1 MLATTPY
8 RMLLDGNGDFAV
20 LVVVGAEI
28 MRSGWVNCHVVST
41 ARHVPPRHPS
51 LIELHRSCRKESLEA
66 GVETSWLASF
76 PFNSQVKA
84 FLTSLGIVQL
94 LSDRR
99 VHLLPPCIPPQPTA
113 QCPFHPVVAASTHTL
128 RLYFQFSCGNVRII
142 PYDLISPIVKSI
154 EPLDFLATAKYYPSS
169 PSRPTFPIL
178 TMPRIPT
185 SVLGKYLLSGQIPRR
200 GCVGARQI
208 TRHSALPSAAVYVA
222 NSARLL
228 HVSSET
234 VPPPPA
240 QPVPLRKQL
249 KDEAKKAKKQG
260 KKKSKGDSQTVDG
273 WELTVGIEI
282 HAQLNTA
289 RKLFSPAVTSFN
301 DEPNSHVALFDLS
314 MPGSQPL
321 FQKET
326 LIPALRAALALNCDI
341 QKLSRFDR
349 KHYFWWD
356 QPSGYQITQYYEP
369 FARNGHITLLARDGI
384 SPQDGESVTIGI
396 KQVQLEQDTAKT
408 LAQVDKVNW
417 LDFNRVGV
425 PLIEIITEPEM
436 HHPRTAAVLVRKI
449 QMLLNTVDACVS
461 GMETGGLRADVNV
474 SVRRTDGSN
483 PSLGTRTE
491 IKNLSTIK
499 AVEDAIIAERDRQIS
514 ELEAGRAIPSETRGW
529 TLGSKET
536 RRLRGKEGEV
546 DYRYMPDPDI
556 APLVIGDDLVD
567 HLRRSLAVSPDSELD
582 TLIAQYGLTAKDAL
596 SLINLENGSRVQ
608 YFYKVLKS
616 VEEKLA
622 AELTEA
628 EMPEFKSYSTLV
640 GNWIIHELG
649 RLTTFKAGP
658 LAARDLSF
666 TPEGDCL
673 QVPDADLAQLLYHLV
688 RKQITGKVAKE
699 LLFAIY
705 LNEIEGGITQA
716 IEDNDL
722 WFKEIPEEE
731 YEQLADEVM
740 EGEDKVLQEFVDYKQ
755 FPQGKLMYLVGKM
768 MRLGP
773 TERIVPAN
781 AERVM
786 RAKVEKLRS
795 E

>member
-1 MLATTPY
+1 
-8 RMLLDGNGDFAV
+8 
-20 LVVVGAEI
+20 
-28 MRSGWVNCHVVST
+28 
-41 ARHVPPRHPS
+41 
-51 LIELHRSCRKESLEA
+51 
-66 GVETSWLASF
+66 
-76 PFNSQVKA
+76 
-84 FLTSLGIVQL
+84 
-94 LSDRR
+94 
-99 VHLLPPCIPPQPTA
+99 
-113 QCPFHPVVAASTHTL
+113 
-128 RLYFQFSCGNVRII
+128 
-142 PYDLISPIVKSI
+142 
-154 EPLDFLATAKYYPSS
+154 
-169 PSRPTFPIL
+169 
-178 TMPRIPT
+178 MPRIPT
-185 SVLGKYLLSGQIPRR
+185 SVLGKYLLSGQISRQ

-208 TRHSALPSAAVYVA
+208 TRHSALPSAAVSVA

-234 VPPPPA
+234 VPPPPPA

-249 KDEAKKAKKQG
+249 KDEAKKAKKHG

-384 SPQDGESVTIGI
+384 SPQDGESVTVGI

-408 LAQVDKVNW
+408 LAQADKVNW

-556 APLVIGDDLVD
+556 APLVIGDDLVN

-722 WFKEIPEEE
+722 WFKEISEEE

-781 AERVM
+781 AESVM

>member
-1 MLATTPY
+1 
-8 RMLLDGNGDFAV
+8 
-20 LVVVGAEI
+20 
-28 MRSGWVNCHVVST
+28 
-41 ARHVPPRHPS
+41 
-51 LIELHRSCRKESLEA
+51 
-66 GVETSWLASF
+66 
-76 PFNSQVKA
+76 
-84 FLTSLGIVQL
+84 
-94 LSDRR
+94 
-99 VHLLPPCIPPQPTA
+99 
-113 QCPFHPVVAASTHTL
+113 
-128 RLYFQFSCGNVRII
+128 
-142 PYDLISPIVKSI
+142 
-154 EPLDFLATAKYYPSS
+154 
-169 PSRPTFPIL
+169 
-178 TMPRIPT
+178 MPRIPT
-185 SVLGKYLLSGQIPRR
+185 SVLGKYLLSGQLSRQ

-208 TRHSALPSAAVYVA
+208 TRHSSLPSAAVSVA
-222 NSARLL
+222 NSTRLL

-408 LAQVDKVNW
+408 LAQADKVNW

-529 TLGSKET
+529 TLGSNET

-567 HLRRSLAVSPDSELD
+567 HLRQSLAVSPDSELD

-705 LNEIEGGITQA
+705 LDEIEGGITQA

-722 WFKEIPEEE
+722 WFKEIAEEE

>member
-1 MLATTPY
+1 
-8 RMLLDGNGDFAV
+8 
-20 LVVVGAEI
+20 
-28 MRSGWVNCHVVST
+28 
-41 ARHVPPRHPS
+41 
-51 LIELHRSCRKESLEA
+51 
-66 GVETSWLASF
+66 
-76 PFNSQVKA
+76 
-84 FLTSLGIVQL
+84 
-94 LSDRR
+94 
-99 VHLLPPCIPPQPTA
+99 
-113 QCPFHPVVAASTHTL
+113 
-128 RLYFQFSCGNVRII
+128 
-142 PYDLISPIVKSI
+142 
-154 EPLDFLATAKYYPSS
+154 
-169 PSRPTFPIL
+169 
-178 TMPRIPT
+178 MPRIPT
-185 SVLGKYLLSGQIPRR
+185 SVLGKYLLSGQISRQ

-208 TRHSALPSAAVYVA
+208 TRHSALPSAAVSVA
-222 NSARLL
+222 NSTRLL

-234 VPPPPA
+234 VPPPPPA

-408 LAQVDKVNW
+408 LAQADKVNW

-514 ELEAGRAIPSETRGW
+514 ELEAGRAIPNETRGW

-622 AELTEA
+622 VELTEA

-722 WFKEIPEEE
+722 WFKEIAEEE

>member
-1 MLATTPY
+1 M
-8 RMLLDGNGDFAV
+8 
-20 LVVVGAEI
+20 
-28 MRSGWVNCHVVST
+28 
-41 ARHVPPRHPS
+41 
-51 LIELHRSCRKESLEA
+51 
-66 GVETSWLASF
+66 
-76 PFNSQVKA
+76 
-84 FLTSLGIVQL
+84 
-94 LSDRR
+94 
-99 VHLLPPCIPPQPTA
+99 
-113 QCPFHPVVAASTHTL
+113 
-128 RLYFQFSCGNVRII
+128 
-142 PYDLISPIVKSI
+142 
-154 EPLDFLATAKYYPSS
+154 
-169 PSRPTFPIL
+169 
-178 TMPRIPT
+178 MPRIPT
-185 SVLGKYLLSGQIPRR
+185 SVLGKYLLSGQISRQ

-208 TRHSALPSAAVYVA
+208 TRHSALPSAAISVA
-222 NSARLL
+222 NSTRLL

-341 QKLSRFDR
+341 QNLSRFDR

-408 LAQVDKVNW
+408 LAQADKVNW

-529 TLGSKET
+529 TLGSNET

-556 APLVIGDDLVD
+556 APLVIGDDLVN

-582 TLIAQYGLTAKDAL
+582 TLIAKYGLTAKDAL

-673 QVPDADLAQLLYHLV
+673 QVPDGDLAQLLYHLV

-722 WFKEIPEEE
+722 WFKEIAEEE

>member
-1 MLATTPY
+1 
-8 RMLLDGNGDFAV
+8 
-20 LVVVGAEI
+20 
-28 MRSGWVNCHVVST
+28 
-41 ARHVPPRHPS
+41 
-51 LIELHRSCRKESLEA
+51 
-66 GVETSWLASF
+66 
-76 PFNSQVKA
+76 
-84 FLTSLGIVQL
+84 
-94 LSDRR
+94 
-99 VHLLPPCIPPQPTA
+99 
-113 QCPFHPVVAASTHTL
+113 
-128 RLYFQFSCGNVRII
+128 
-142 PYDLISPIVKSI
+142 
-154 EPLDFLATAKYYPSS
+154 
-169 PSRPTFPIL
+169 
-178 TMPRIPT
+178 MPRIPT
-185 SVLGKYLLSGQIPRR
+185 SVLGKYLLSGQISRQ

-208 TRHSALPSAAVYVA
+208 TRHSALPSAAVSVA

-234 VPPPPA
+234 VPPPPPPA

-384 SPQDGESVTIGI
+384 SPQDGESVTVGI

-408 LAQVDKVNW
+408 LAQADKVNW

-556 APLVIGDDLVD
+556 APLVIGEDLVE

-722 WFKEIPEEE
+722 WFKEIAEEE

>member
-1 MLATTPY
+1 MSRISTSILSRY
-8 RMLLDGNGDFAV
+8 LLKGQIPCQGC
-20 LVVVGAEI
+20 I
-28 MRSGWVNCHVVST
+28 S
-41 ARHVPPRHPS
+41 ARHVSRH
-51 LIELHRSCRKESLEA
+51 
-66 GVETSWLASF
+66 TS
-76 PFNSQVKA
+76 
-84 FLTSLGIVQL
+84 
-94 LSDRR
+94 
-99 VHLLPPCIPPQPTA
+99 
-113 QCPFHPVVAASTHTL
+113 
-128 RLYFQFSCGNVRII
+128 
-142 PYDLISPIVKSI
+142 
-154 EPLDFLATAKYYPSS
+154 
-169 PSRPTFPIL
+169 
-178 TMPRIPT
+178 
-185 SVLGKYLLSGQIPRR
+185 
-200 GCVGARQI
+200 
-208 TRHSALPSAAVYVA
+208 LPSAAITIA
-222 NSARLL
+222 NTTRRL
-228 HVSSET
+228 HAATEVVT
-234 VPPPPA
+234 PPPD

-260 KKKSKGDSQTVDG
+260 KKKPKGDSQTVDG

-301 DEPNSHVALFDLS
+301 DEPNSHVALFDVA

-326 LIPALRAALALNCDI
+326 LIPALRAALALNCEV
-341 QKLSRFDR
+341 QEVSRFDR

-369 FARNGHITLLARDGI
+369 FAKNGYITLLARDGI
-384 SPQDGESVTIGI
+384 SPQDGERVTIGI

-408 LAQVDKVNW
+408 LAQAGKVQW

-425 PLIEIITEPEM
+425 PLIEIITEPEL

-499 AVEDAIIAERDRQIS
+499 AVEDAIIAERDRQIR
-514 ELEAGRAIPSETRGW
+514 ELEAGRSIPSETRGW
-529 TLGSKET
+529 SIGSTET

-556 APLVIGDDLVD
+556 APLVIGNDLVG
-567 HLRRSLAVSPDSELD
+567 HLRQSLAVTPDSELD
-582 TLIAQYGLTAKDAL
+582 TLIARFGLTAKDAL

-608 YFYKVLKS
+608 YYYKVLRS
-616 VEEKLA
+616 IQDKLS
-622 AELTEA
+622 EDLSEA
-628 EMPEFKSYSTLV
+628 EMPEFKSYSALV

-649 RLTTFKAGP
+649 RLTTYKAGP
-658 LAARDLSF
+658 LAARDLTF
-666 TPEGDCL
+666 TPEGDCE
-673 QVPDADLAQLLYHLV
+673 QVPDSDLSQLLYHLI
-688 RKQITGKVAKE
+688 RNQITGKVAKE

-705 LNEIEGGITQA
+705 LKEIEGGVTQA
-716 IEDNDL
+716 IAENDL

-731 YEQLADEVM
+731 YEQLADEAM
-740 EGEDKVLQEFVDYKQ
+740 EGEHKILQEFASSET
-755 FPQGKLMYLVGKM
+755 FPQGKLMFLVGKM

-786 RAKVEKLRS
+786 RAKVEGLRNP
-795 E
+795 